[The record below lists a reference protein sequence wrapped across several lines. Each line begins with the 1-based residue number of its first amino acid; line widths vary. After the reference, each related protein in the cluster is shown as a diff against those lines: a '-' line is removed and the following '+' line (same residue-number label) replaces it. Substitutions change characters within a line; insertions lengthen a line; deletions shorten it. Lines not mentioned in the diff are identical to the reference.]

1 MLIISKSKYTR
12 VEGQMIFLENLLV
25 IFVTYSFEINNSVQE
40 DNHLQLQ
47 EYSKHFHSKVYSQR
61 MAVLIVVKPYQTR
74 PAVVAT
80 NKTPGFCITC
90 SAVATTEALFKVE
103 GVIMLRRY
111 CNKCVAGADY
121 EMGKH

>member
-1 MLIISKSKYTR
+1 M
-12 VEGQMIFLENLLV
+12 V
-25 IFVTYSFEINNSVQE
+25 I
-40 DNHLQLQ
+40 
-47 EYSKHFHSKVYSQR
+47 
-61 MAVLIVVKPYQTR
+61 LIVVKPYQTR
-74 PAVVAT
+74 PAVVGT

-121 EMGKH
+121 EMGKR